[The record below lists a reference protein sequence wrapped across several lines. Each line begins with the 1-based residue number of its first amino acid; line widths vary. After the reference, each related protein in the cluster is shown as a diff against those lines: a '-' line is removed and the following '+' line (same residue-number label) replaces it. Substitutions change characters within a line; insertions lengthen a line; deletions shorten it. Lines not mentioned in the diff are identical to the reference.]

1 MMLVALT
8 LFCPKAFAD
17 TGDVTT
23 NADIDFSTAPVR
35 GVITGTVNQTS
46 ISGTSYVD
54 QEVLRTVDETNTVVI
69 PEEQYAGRKDVVKIS
84 FDKAWGDKQNMG
96 SGFRLVDA
104 EGEYIATFQHARWDG
119 KGQNANTLN
128 IDMSGLVGA
137 HNNHKPNYDR
147 ATHFEITVD
156 YKQKLITTVVTC
168 PNLNK
173 TATFTAAMTNT
184 NPIAKFEHFAY
195 GVGGNTDRADSFD
208 NLLIT
213 TTEGDYNVPTA
224 NYTVKY
230 VCDGAEIKEADVRTS
245 DVGESITL
253 LDADKAKFKNEDGTK
268 KYEYVSDDSEG
279 ATIAADGSTVVTV
292 TFQEIPTFNYTVK
305 AAIGDEEVVDL
316 TEGTLFEDETT
327 TVYWSKYMKGS
338 DGYWYEN
345 VNAEYGMEMSSMDQ
359 NFVADYSPSDISYF
373 FEIEKMTASKAAATT
388 AGGTTYSNG
397 SAWGHAASTRFT
409 ANEPIKAGKYK
420 VTIVGKARRSGGED
434 MGISYISGGTP
445 NPTGAVVT
453 WQNAGTENIEKVLE
467 DVSIPA
473 CDGIAIVN
481 NGTWNSTS
489 YLDYV
494 VLEKTGELDSYT
506 VTVNEAENGSV
517 TSDLTEAKFGDKVTL
532 TVEPAEGYA
541 AKEVKASYTKT
552 TVTPATE
559 EGAEDIVTT
568 EEIDVPVADDYT
580 FTMPQANVTVSA
592 TFEKA
597 YAITINAENGTVT
610 SDPAEQGFEGDKVT
624 LTITPA
630 TGYDFKS
637 VSAVDAEGNTV
648 AIAED
653 NTFTM
658 PASAVT
664 VTAEFEEKVIML
676 ETDMT
681 SSFAALTNASNW
693 CTPNTQFND
702 DGTPK
707 AGTTAAAV
715 GWAAP
720 QVTTNTGE
728 TVACCEFYDVNGCA
742 QTGDMLYQT
751 VKGLA
756 PGTYKIELYG
766 AAAFTFG
773 RGFGSMAFTGD
784 LTTAT
789 NDAYAEGNKI
799 TEDTGVKLTATTSE
813 GTYGDEIAIWYATNF
828 NPDGPETVVIDGV
841 EVGSNGEVKLAMT
854 KTSQSTN
861 WHIIQLKGVTATVN
875 AKDALAAA
883 VAAAEQAAEQ
893 DIPQAVKDEVAQT
906 VADNNKLYDTAEE
919 YQAAIDAINAA
930 TAKANKFAAAS
941 DYFNRMAEVLD
952 KTNVYTQ
959 EAYDANYGTWKQAYD
974 EGTLDEA
981 TMATL
986 TGDKAYV
993 RNDWGAA
1000 HNGTDYNLDNVLLS
1014 AWTIGGEQAAD
1025 YTKSLYI
1032 NTWST
1037 EGNDGSFPNPFFEY
1051 WTGDGNSLGATNIQA
1066 TMTGL
1071 EAGKAYTATVLARVY
1086 DTGTTPAE
1094 EGITLT
1100 VGDGDGIDV
1109 TNGETTVVGN
1119 AANNYTFHIG
1129 TFTATGNADDEG
1141 NLKITFNVGNGSNVS
1156 WFSFKDMMVEAVP
1169 EEYEIV
1175 AQAENGT
1182 AETDVTT
1189 ATEGTTVNITLTP
1202 DEGFEFD
1209 ELTVNTF
1216 TWSTDEETGEKVM
1229 DLGEEDIATTETETG
1244 YSFVMPAGNVTVIA
1258 IFKEK
1263 PTKNEPGEYKNT
1275 PLTKDM
1281 LKGWN
1286 GVDDYAKVNNENP
1299 YSESMDLPAEVTA
1312 GNTVYGTS
1320 TVDCYRYADI
1330 TGATTMR
1337 INGTPGVQVRVL
1349 MNRAYQEDGQGPLT
1363 EKQVI
1368 IGEDGYVDVDL
1379 SELEYVHVNA
1389 IKTGWGSSAGTI
1401 ESIIL
1406 NPFDPTAYTV
1416 ESFCGSYY
1424 EGIPVEVDID
1434 AIYQLI
1440 GAVPPGIKVVAE
1452 YPDGTRADN
1461 VRGDT
1466 DGWRDAEGNAKG
1478 WSTDAYF
1485 YLQDDPENAN
1495 IFFMGGYPG
1504 NTEEPAEYTGTLVF
1518 INTATNAEQKVT
1530 FTLKYVP
1537 VPPVERNIVAT
1548 IVKSVDYTAEEGDY
1562 TMKTVEL
1569 TEDEIAEIT
1578 QTLGFKTLGDES
1590 LEIYGYNPSD
1600 GSFVANWQPFDGW
1613 RNADGDFANWT
1624 GNPKS
1629 PVSVKILED
1638 GLAVADGKFHT
1649 YNINGGVDVV
1659 KTYWAYAN
1667 ETDAV
1672 LVEIDV
1678 NFPQGYNVDI
1688 AETANGTVEAD
1699 YTRVAEGKTVK
1710 LTVTPDEGYNLK
1722 SIRAFYTQEDGTEET
1737 GAGVKLS
1744 GMAMAAATDIDLELT
1759 QNEDGTYSFT
1769 MPAADVK
1776 VEAVFDDPTSIGAED
1791 NSTGWWQDFSD
1802 FYNLTKGQT
1811 AFISFDNY
1819 NDGGENWHNWL
1830 YVTQKPN
1837 IGKYGA
1843 GDDEFG
1849 AIRADNYGWGS
1860 SYDATTLQNNYDWS
1874 TFMTDMNNSHVE
1886 ATLGMD
1892 EEGKIVMNSVITTT
1906 EGKTYNYSYTSKPV
1920 DEDGF
1925 EFFYTVENA
1934 HLKNFKVTIEDVPV
1948 GINRINTDANSF
1960 ATNLDEALRNGKVF
1974 DISGRKVS
1982 TVVNGGIYIVDGKKL
1997 IIRK

>member
-23 NADIDFSTAPVR
+23 NADIDFSIAPVR
-35 GVITGTVNQTS
+35 GVLAGAVNQTS
-46 ISGTSYVD
+46 MSGSSYVD

-69 PEEQYAGRKDVVKIS
+69 PEDQYAGRKDVVKIS
-84 FDKAWGDKQNMG
+84 FDKAWGNKQNMG
-96 SGFRLVDA
+96 SGFRIVDS

-128 IDMSGLVGA
+128 IDMSGLVA
-137 HNNHKPNYDR
+137 SHNSNKPIYDR
-147 ATHFEITVD
+147 ATHFEISID

-168 PNLNK
+168 PNPSA
-173 TATFTAAMTNT
+173 TATFTASLTST
-184 NPIAKFEHFAY
+184 NPVAKFEHFAY
-195 GVGGNTDRADSFD
+195 GVGSNTDRADSFD

-245 DVGESITL
+245 DVGDPITL
-253 LDADKAKFKNEDGTK
+253 LGDDKAKFKSEDGTK

-292 TFQEIPTFNYTVK
+292 TFQEIPTFDYSVK
-305 AAIGDEEVVDL
+305 AAIGDEEEVML
-316 TEGTLFEDETT
+316 AEGTLFDDETT
-327 TVYWSKYMKGS
+327 TVYWSKYVKGS
-338 DGYWYEN
+338 DGRWYEN
-345 VNAEYGMEMSSMDQ
+345 LNAEYGMVISSMDP
-359 NFVADYSPSDISYF
+359 NFVADYMPSDISYF

-409 ANEPIKAGKYK
+409 ANEPIEAGKYK

-445 NPTGAVVT
+445 NPTGATIT
-453 WQNAGTENIEKVLE
+453 WSNTGTEDIEKVLE

-473 CDGIAIVN
+473 FDGIAIVN

-506 VTVNEAENGSV
+506 VTVNEAVNGSV
-517 TSDLTEAKFGDKVTL
+517 SSDLTEAKFGDKVTL

-541 AKEVKASYTKT
+541 AKEVKVSYTKT

-559 EGAEDIVTT
+559 EGGEDIVTN
-568 EEIDVPVADDYT
+568 EKIDVPVADDYT

-610 SDPAEQGFEGDKVT
+610 SDPAEQAFEGDKVT

-637 VSAVDAEGNTV
+637 VSAVDAEGTEV

-681 SSFAALTNASNW
+681 SSFAALTEASNW
-693 CTPNTQFND
+693 TNIE
-702 DGTPK
+702 GGK
-707 AGTTAAAV
+707 AGWTGT
-715 GWAAP
+715 WACP
-720 QVTTNTGE
+720 EVE
-728 TVACCEFYDVNGCA
+728 VNGIGKKQVCEYYRGSCDY
-742 QTGDMLYQT
+742 TGDVLYQT
-751 VKGLA
+751 VSNLA

-766 AAAFTFG
+766 GAAFTFG
-773 RGFGSMAFTGD
+773 RGFGSTAFTGD
-784 LTTAT
+784 LSVDNNSEYNAG
-789 NDAYAEGNKI
+789 DKI
-799 TEDTGVKLTATTSE
+799 ESNTGVSLTAETSVD
-813 GTYGDEIAIWYATNF
+813 TYGGEIPIYYATTF
-828 NPDGPETVVIDGV
+828 PEGAAVVTLDGV
-841 EVGSNGEVKLAMT
+841 EVGDNGEVKLAMS
-854 KTSQSTN
+854 KTSTSTN

-893 DIPQAVKDEVAQT
+893 DIPQAVKDEVDQT

-930 TAKANKFAAAS
+930 TAKANKYAAAS
-941 DYFNRMAEVLD
+941 EYFNKMAAVLD

-959 EAYDANYGTWKQAYD
+959 EGYDAVYGTWKQAYD

-981 TMATL
+981 IMATL
-986 TGDKAYV
+986 NADLAYSAG
-993 RNDWGAA
+993 WHAA
-1000 HNGTDYNLDNVLLS
+1000 NNIDDVLLS

-1032 NTWST
+1032 NTWSI
-1037 EGNDGSFPNPFFEY
+1037 EGNDGTFPTPFFEY

-1100 VGDGDGIDV
+1100 VGDGDGLDV
-1109 TNGETTVVGN
+1109 TNGETTIVGN

-1275 PLTKDM
+1275 PLAQDM
-1281 LKGWN
+1281 FKGWN
-1286 GVDDYAKVNNENP
+1286 GFDDYAKVNNEHP
-1299 YSESMDLPAEVTA
+1299 YWDADPIPGNFGA
-1312 GNTVYGTS
+1312 GKTVYGSGNVTN
-1320 TVDCYRYADI
+1320 TDYADI
-1330 TGATTMR
+1330 TGAQTMR
-1337 INGTPGVQVRVL
+1337 ITATPGMQFRVL
-1349 MNRAYQEDGQGPLT
+1349 INRQADNSLVELNP
-1363 EKQVI
+1363 VV
-1368 IGEDGYVDVDL
+1368 GEEGYVDVDL
-1379 SELEYVHVNA
+1379 SEYEYVHVNA
-1389 IKTGWGSSAGTI
+1389 IKTGWGSSEGTI

-1416 ESFCGSYY
+1416 ESLCGSYY

-1434 AIYQLI
+1434 AIYELI

-1466 DGWRDAEGNAKG
+1466 DGWRDAEGNAMV

-1485 YLQDDPENAN
+1485 FLQDDPENAN

-1624 GNPKS
+1624 GNQKS
-1629 PVSVKILED
+1629 PVSVKITED
-1638 GLAVADGKFHT
+1638 GLTTADGKYHT

-1699 YTRVAEGKTVK
+1699 YTRVAEGKTVT

-1819 NDGGENWHNWL
+1819 NDGGVNWHNWL

-1837 IGKYGA
+1837 TGIYGA
-1843 GDDEFG
+1843 GDDEYG
-1849 AIRADNYGWGS
+1849 AIRCDNYGWGS
-1860 SYDATTLQNNYDWS
+1860 SYDPTTLQNDYNWD

-1892 EEGKIVMNSVITTT
+1892 DEGKIVMNSVITTQS
-1906 EGKTYNYSYTSKPV
+1906 GATYNYSYTSLPV
-1920 DEDGF
+1920 AEDGF